1 MKNSYC
7 RQPAKAVAQMNPK
20 FRGMLGLARRAG
32 RLVCGE
38 SKTAEAIR
46 NGKCFLL
53 LLADDASPN
62 TEKKF
67 KNMSEFYS
75 ANMVRPGTRFELGN
89 ALGQSSVVS
98 AAVSVE
104 GFATQLGILLGI
116 II

>member
-1 MKNSYC
+1 
-7 RQPAKAVAQMNPK
+7 MNPK

-75 ANMVRPGTRFELGN
+75 ANMVRPGTRFELGK
-89 ALGQSSVVS
+89 ALGQTSVVS
-98 AAVSVE
+98 AAVTDE
-104 GFATQLGILLGI
+104 GFAKQLSILLGI
-116 II
+116 SI